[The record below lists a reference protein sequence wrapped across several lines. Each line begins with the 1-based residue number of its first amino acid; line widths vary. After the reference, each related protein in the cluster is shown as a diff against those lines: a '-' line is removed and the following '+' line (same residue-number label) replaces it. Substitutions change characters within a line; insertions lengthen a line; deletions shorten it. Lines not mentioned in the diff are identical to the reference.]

1 MAGNGKFGPLDPFCF
16 LAVVPLV
23 IVAVVL
29 VISDLAVFSIVPILL
44 AGLIMLGDSWANRR
58 PS

>member
-1 MAGNGKFGPLDPFCF
+1 MSGNRFGPLDPFCF

-29 VISDLAVFSIVPILL
+29 VISDLAVFALIPVALGALIL
-44 AGLIMLGDSWANRR
+44 LGDSWANRR

>member
-1 MAGNGKFGPLDPFCF
+1 MSGNRFGPLDPFCF

-29 VISDLAVFSIVPILL
+29 VISDLALFAPIPIVL
-44 AGLIMLGDSWANRR
+44 AGLIMLGDSWATRR

>member
-1 MAGNGKFGPLDPFCF
+1 MASNRFGPLDPFCF

-29 VISDLAVFSIVPILL
+29 IISDLVSFALIPIAL
-44 AGLIMLGDSWANRR
+44 AALILLGDSWANRR

>member
-1 MAGNGKFGPLDPFCF
+1 MSSNRFGPLDPFCF

-29 VISDLAVFSIVPILL
+29 IISDLAVFSLVPLVLAALILV
-44 AGLIMLGDSWANRR
+44 GDSWANRR

>member
-1 MAGNGKFGPLDPFCF
+1 MSGNRFGPLDPFCF

-29 VISDLAVFSIVPILL
+29 VISDLAVFALIPVALAALIL
-44 AGLIMLGDSWANRR
+44 LGDSWSNRR

>member
-1 MAGNGKFGPLDPFCF
+1 MSSNRFGPLDPFCF

-23 IVAVVL
+23 ITAVVL
-29 VISDLAVFSIVPILL
+29 IISDLGLFSPIPIVL
-44 AGLIMLGDSWANRR
+44 AGLILLGDSWANRR

>member
-1 MAGNGKFGPLDPFCF
+1 MAGNRFGPLDPFCF

-29 VISDLAVFSIVPILL
+29 VISDLLLFAFIPLVL